1 MKVRPGVYYLPSEQI
16 AFVRGF
22 GRGVTPLMSIA
33 HELSSDVA
41 AAVLSAEEGEAPGGP
56 GERAELV
63 LEVHSTLRR
72 LGVEHRRK
80 GRASKGGDEGPPLGE
95 GAASG
100 RS

>member
-1 MKVRPGVYYLPSEQI
+1 
-16 AFVRGF
+16 
-22 GRGVTPLMSIA
+22 MSIA

-41 AAVLSAEEGEAPGGP
+41 AAVLAADEGEAPGDP

-72 LGVEHRRK
+72 LSAEHRRK
-80 GRASKGGDEGPPLGE
+80 KGRALKGRDEDPPLGE
-95 GAASG
+95 SAASG